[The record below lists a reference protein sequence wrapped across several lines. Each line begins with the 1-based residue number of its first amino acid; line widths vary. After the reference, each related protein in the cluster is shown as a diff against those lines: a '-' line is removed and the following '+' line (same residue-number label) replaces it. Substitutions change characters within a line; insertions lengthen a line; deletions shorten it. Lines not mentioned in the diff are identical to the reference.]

1 MLKITVQFIVLCY
14 IVLALFMLGVSFEI
28 LSLIL
33 LVAEITF
40 ENGGKGMINNNNY
53 HGKGGCRRVADRSYS
68 QICTVI

>member
-40 ENGGKGMINNNNY
+40 ENGGKGMINNNY